1 MENSTKIYIGV
12 GAAALIAFLLFRNK
26 AAAQKPATK
35 TGGGATTSGATTG
48 GGTTGSGTSGTASK
62 PCPAGQTKIQPTC
75 ITAPC
80 PSFCV
85 EDDLGLGKIAQCPE
99 GTIAGP
105 RGACVPIDGEPEFIF
120 EPVETPIPPMP
131 SPNPRDSYDYSYRLN
146 DRFQNERDSYFKDIF
161 QKRGGEYAQ
170 F

>member
-1 MENSTKIYIGV
+1 MENSTKVYIGV
-12 GAAALIAFLLFRNK
+12 GAAALIAFFLFRKK
-26 AAAQKPATK
+26 AVAQKPDTK
-35 TGGGATTSGATTG
+35 TGGTAGGTTAGGTTEG
-48 GGTTGSGTSGTASK
+48 GGTTGGTTGGGGTGTGGTV
-62 PCPAGQTKIQPTC
+62 PPVRGVDFPA
-75 ITAPC
+75 
-80 PSFCV
+80 
-85 EDDLGLGKIAQCPE
+85 CPE

-120 EPVETPIPPMP
+120 KPVETPIPPMP
-131 SPNPRDSYDYSYRLN
+131 SPNPRDSYDYSYDRLN